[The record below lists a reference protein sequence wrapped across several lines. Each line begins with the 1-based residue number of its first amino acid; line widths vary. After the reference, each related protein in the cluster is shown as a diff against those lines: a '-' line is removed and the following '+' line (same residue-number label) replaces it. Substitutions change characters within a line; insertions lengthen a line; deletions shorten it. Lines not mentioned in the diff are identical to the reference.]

1 MHLAFLLRKEGQL
14 VHTHVEANYYQAST
28 LLIIRFYYVY
38 LSCLDTR
45 SEWHFTSIFRAV
57 FDTLSLFLAPKTHG
71 NACYT
76 GYKVPSFEAFCDSP
90 G

>member
-1 MHLAFLLRKEGQL
+1 MHTVEG
-14 VHTHVEANYYQAST
+14 NYYQAST

-38 LSCLDTR
+38 LSCRDKR
-45 SEWHFTSIFRAV
+45 SEWHSTSIFRAV
-57 FDTLSLFLAPKTHG
+57 FDFRSLFFVPKTHG

-76 GYKVPSFEAFCDSP
+76 GYKVPSFETFCDCP